1 MRLRTSHGRYDVP
14 LTIKTTSTVIMANQ
28 GELSGSIEQ
37 SVALEM
43 KPVTVDIDD
52 KTAAGPAA
60 AEMTGGEQ
68 AEDSDSDAT
77 QPI

>member
-1 MRLRTSHGRYDVP
+1 
-14 LTIKTTSTVIMANQ
+14 MANQ